1 MNHFLIG
8 CDVWWKVDFIWQ
20 PAMTSSM
27 DGPRRSSKA
36 LSKTKLAPEKK
47 RVMGTVWWSA
57 ARSDPL
63 QLCER
68 QWSHCIWEVA
78 QQIYEMH
85 WKLQHMQL
93 ALVNRKGPTHPC
105 DNTWLYVAEPSHQ
118 GFKSW
123 TNWATNLSLICHI
136 HLTSYQPATSSS
148 SIMMTFYRKT
158 GFHNQQETKTAL
170 QKNSLNPKAWI
181 FIL

>member
-68 QWSHCIWEVA
+68 QRSHCIWEVA

-170 QKNSLNPKAWI
+170 QKIPKS
-181 FIL
+181 